1 MRRKI
6 ITLFVAI
13 AIVIGALVVTK
24 YYKEDD
30 QCIAITEYSKGII
43 VY

>member
-1 MRRKI
+1 
-6 ITLFVAI
+6 
-13 AIVIGALVVTK
+13 LVVTK